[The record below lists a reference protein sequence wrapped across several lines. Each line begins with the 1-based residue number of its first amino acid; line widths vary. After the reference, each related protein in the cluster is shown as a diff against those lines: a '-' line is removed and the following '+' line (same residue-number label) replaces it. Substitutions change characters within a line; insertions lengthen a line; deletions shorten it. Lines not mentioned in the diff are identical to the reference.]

1 MPSNYSITKMKRK
14 LVSVIILAV
23 AMLLPLSSNA
33 QFRRSVVAG
42 VNIND
47 LVFKQDLAGVSS
59 LVGAQAGV
67 EGELMF
73 PGIGFGLSFGLMYNQ
88 LGGQVNLGEKKIWA
102 SEGYGNEKLY
112 LHNITIPLHLRFKWT
127 RLNGFEDTLAP
138 LIFGGPEFS
147 ILAGHSKCDA
157 IKWAGGDLGLTAGVG
172 AEIFK
177 KWQVTASYTWGM
189 TYSLKTKLLDDY
201 SARQRHWAVRVAYFF

>member
-1 MPSNYSITKMKRK
+1 MKRK

-23 AMLLPLSSNA
+23 TMLLPLSSEA

-47 LVFKQDLAGVSS
+47 LVFKQDLASVST
-59 LVGAQAGV
+59 LIGAQAGV

>member
-1 MPSNYSITKMKRK
+1 MKRK
-14 LVSVIILAV
+14 LVSTIILMA
-23 AMLLPLSSNA
+23 ALLLPLSSNA

>member
-1 MPSNYSITKMKRK
+1 MKRK
-14 LVSVIILAV
+14 LVSTIILMA
-23 AMLLPLSSNA
+23 ALLLPLSSNA

-42 VNIND
+42 VNINN
-47 LVFKQDLAGVSS
+47 LVFKQDLVGVSS
-59 LVGAQAGV
+59 MVGAQAGV

-157 IKWAGGDLGLTAGVG
+157 IKWAGGDLGLTAGIG

-189 TYSLKTKLLDDY
+189 TYSLKTQLLDDY

>member
-1 MPSNYSITKMKRK
+1 MKRK
-14 LVSVIILAV
+14 LVSTIILMA
-23 AMLLPLSSNA
+23 ALLMPLSSNA

-102 SEGYGNEKLY
+102 PVGYGNEKLY

-157 IKWAGGDLGLTAGVG
+157 IKWAGGDLGLTAGIG

>member
-1 MPSNYSITKMKRK
+1 MKRK
-14 LVSVIILAV
+14 LVSTIILMA
-23 AMLLPLSSNA
+23 ALLMPLSSNA

>member
-1 MPSNYSITKMKRK
+1 MKRK

-23 AMLLPLSSNA
+23 AMLLPLSSEA

>member
-1 MPSNYSITKMKRK
+1 MKRK

-23 AMLLPLSSNA
+23 AMLLPLSSEA

-47 LVFKQDLAGVSS
+47 LVFKQDLASVST
-59 LVGAQAGV
+59 LIGAQAGV

-157 IKWAGGDLGLTAGVG
+157 IKWAGGDLGLTAGIG

>member
-1 MPSNYSITKMKRK
+1 MKRK
-14 LVSVIILAV
+14 LVSTIILMA
-23 AMLLPLSSNA
+23 ALLLPLSSNA

-47 LVFKQDLAGVSS
+47 LVFNQDLAGVSS

>member
-1 MPSNYSITKMKRK
+1 MKRK

-23 AMLLPLSSNA
+23 AMLLPLSSEA

-47 LVFKQDLAGVSS
+47 LVFKQDLASVST
-59 LVGAQAGV
+59 LIGAQAGV

-102 SEGYGNEKLY
+102 SDGYGNEKLY